1 MVVSDCIA
9 FFKYVEKENTIAGP
23 SALNLCG
30 KKKKKN
36 VRTDSAVQRDTG

>member
-9 FFKYVEKENTIAGP
+9 IFKYVEKENTTAGP
-23 SALNLCG
+23 SALNLRE
-30 KKKKKN
+30 KKN